1 MMQRIFFIIIIL
13 SSAIVT
19 FADDDVF
26 QRPSDF
32 KYVADNADMI
42 LDLYEDELVSKL
54 NKFNRV
60 GGPQILVYTTNDLHG
75 YDIAAFAQ
83 RLGRAWNIGPENFS
97 NGIVIVY
104 KPESFGSKMEV
115 TIQRGDAIESYLT
128 NDLCRYIIDKEMKP
142 ALRVGSAYD
151 GINKAVDACI
161 SRIETKNKA
170 AANSQP
176 QDVIKPSFLRTFL
189 VLLAI
194 LVFLV
199 FSLIRLL
206 NDRYTTGGRD
216 GKGAKYGGFECSG
229 RLYGGARGSW

>member
-1 MMQRIFFIIIIL
+1 MRHILLILIIL
-13 SSAIVT
+13 AT
-19 FADDDVF
+19 TFAAFADDDLF
-26 QRPSDF
+26 QRPSEF
-32 KYVADNADMI
+32 KYVADNADVI
-42 LDLYEDELVSKL
+42 SDLYEEELVAKL
-54 NKFNRV
+54 NKFNRI

-75 YDIAAFAQ
+75 YDISAFAQ
-83 RLGRAWNIGPENFS
+83 RLGRAWNIGPVNFS

-104 KPESFGSKMEV
+104 KPGSFGSKMEV
-115 TIQRGDAIESYLT
+115 TIESGEGIKLYISD
-128 NDLCRYIIDKEMKP
+128 DLCRYIIENEMKP
-142 ALRVGSAYD
+142 ALRISSAYD

-161 SRIETKNKA
+161 SRIETKNRA

-216 GKGAKYGGFECSG
+216 GKGAKIGSFD
-229 RLYGGARGSW
+229 RGVW

>member
-1 MMQRIFFIIIIL
+1 MHRILLIITFL
-13 SSAIVT
+13 AALVSA

-26 QRPSDF
+26 QQPAEF
-32 KYVADNADMI
+32 KYVVDNADVI
-42 LDLYEDELVSKL
+42 SDLYEDELVSKL
-54 NKFNRV
+54 NKFNRT
-60 GGPQILVYTTNDLHG
+60 GAPQILVYTTNDLHG

-115 TIQRGDAIESYLT
+115 TIQMGAAIESYIS

-142 ALRVGSAYD
+142 TLRVGSAYD

-170 AANSQP
+170 VANNQ
-176 QDVIKPSFLRTFL
+176 QQEVKQPSFLSIFL
-189 VLLAI
+189 VLLGI

-199 FSLIRLL
+199 FAIIHLL
-206 NDRYTTGGRD
+206 NDRYTIGGPD
-216 GKGAKYGGFECSG
+216 GRGAKYGGLDSG
-229 RLYGGARGSW
+229 KTR

>member
-1 MMQRIFFIIIIL
+1 MMRRIFFIIIFI
-13 SSAIVT
+13 SSVFTT

-26 QRPSDF
+26 QRPSEF
-32 KYVADNADMI
+32 KYVADNADVI

-83 RLGRAWNIGPENFS
+83 RLGRAWNIGPENFT

-115 TIQRGDAIESYLT
+115 TIQRGDAIESYLS

-176 QDVIKPSFLRTFL
+176 QDVIKPSFLRTFIVL
-189 VLLAI
+189 VVILA
-194 LVFLV
+194 LLV

-216 GKGAKYGGFECSG
+216 GKGAKFGGFGGG
-229 RLYGGARGSW
+229 RNLYHGSFGSW

>member
-19 FADDDVF
+19 FADDNVF